1 MKFLKSANRGQ
12 FIVELL
18 VVIGLAAVVL
28 PAILTSFVIA
38 RSSKAQHLERL
49 GGIELLKEASE
60 AVRVAREADW
70 SNIEENG
77 TYHPVLSGNTWIL
90 ASGSQDVDNYTRSI
104 LIEDALRSNYAIV
117 ESAGVPDPSTKK
129 VTITLSWLTPLAST
143 ITEVMYLTR
152 YENISEKASKNYP

>member
-1 MKFLKSANRGQ
+1 MKFLKFDNKGQ

-38 RSSKAQHLERL
+38 RSSKAQHVERL

-60 AVRVAREADW
+60 AVRVTREADW
-70 SNIEENG
+70 SNIEQDG
-77 TYHPVLSGNTWIL
+77 IYHPVLSGNTWTL
-90 ASGSQDVDNYTRSI
+90 ESGSQDVDNYTRSI

-129 VTITLSWLTPLAST
+129 
-143 ITEVMYLTR
+143 
-152 YENISEKASKNYP
+152 